1 MSFALY
7 MIGYLVLIAGV
18 TYGLRLAH
26 VPQHWIIVADLIL
39 VGAAIAT
46 GVSSTRHKDPA
57 Q

>member
-7 MIGYLVLIAGV
+7 MIGYLVAIIGV
-18 TYGLRLAH
+18 TYGLHLAH

-46 GVSSTRHKDPA
+46 GVGSTRHKDPA

>member
-7 MIGYLVLIAGV
+7 MIGYLIAIIGV
-18 TYGLRLAH
+18 TYGLHLAH

-46 GVSSTRHKDPA
+46 GVGSTRHKDPA